1 MPTASSL
8 PWWKTETI
16 TIPEHMSI
24 IRDDLF
30 SSVQLRGNDDP
41 YFKTIHN
48 LERITDCCLPVEFT
62 ISAASVNEYSDHIC
76 ECYRD
81 TGITSNELQSYMKH
95 PVYDPDLWIA
105 IREPSNHMIV
115 ASGIAEYDQRIGE
128 GILEWIQ
135 VSPMYRRN
143 GIGRFVVCELLR
155 RMKTKGAS
163 FVTVSGRMQ
172 NPEQPLLLYA
182 SCGFTEDNYRGQC
195 CQNNMTAVHKREKQ
209 CAVHHP
215 GKVEIEFI
223 VYRDACTCYQQE
235 SKNRKDCF
243 FIRYESSSSFYGDS
257 AGNSRNDR
265 RKQKCR
271 HKKRIQFLLI

>member
-1 MPTASSL
+1 MTEAEYLFNPCAASSL

-48 LERITDCCLPVEFT
+48 LGRITDCCLPVEFT

-143 GIGRFVVCELLR
+143 GIGRFVVCKLLR

-172 NPEQPLLLYA
+172 NPEQPLLLYL
-182 SCGFTEDNYRGQC
+182 S
-195 CQNNMTAVHKREKQ
+195 
-209 CAVHHP
+209 
-215 GKVEIEFI
+215 
-223 VYRDACTCYQQE
+223 
-235 SKNRKDCF
+235 
-243 FIRYESSSSFYGDS
+243 
-257 AGNSRNDR
+257 
-265 RKQKCR
+265 
-271 HKKRIQFLLI
+271 LIHI

>member
-1 MPTASSL
+1 MTIEITVWNGGLMTMTEAEYLSNPCAASSL

-48 LERITDCCLPVEFT
+48 LGRITDCCLPVEFT

-182 SCGFTEDNYRGQC
+182 SCGFVDPVIWHIITRG
-195 CQNNMTAVHKREKQ
+195 
-209 CAVHHP
+209 
-215 GKVEIEFI
+215 
-223 VYRDACTCYQQE
+223 
-235 SKNRKDCF
+235 
-243 FIRYESSSSFYGDS
+243 
-257 AGNSRNDR
+257 
-265 RKQKCR
+265 
-271 HKKRIQFLLI
+271 